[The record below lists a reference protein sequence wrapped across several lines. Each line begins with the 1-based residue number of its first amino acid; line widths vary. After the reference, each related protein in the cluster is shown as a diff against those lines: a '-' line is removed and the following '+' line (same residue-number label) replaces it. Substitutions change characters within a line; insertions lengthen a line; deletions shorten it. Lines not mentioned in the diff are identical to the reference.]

1 MEFKDIISHRLGHR
15 IVSLA
20 TARRYEAAHGWFSI
34 DGNRFAHDVV
44 VHSDGSVERRRVDLS
59 QTYQGE
65 YFHTPL
71 GERELD
77 FLEVERPEVLIV
89 GAGFKGMM
97 QLTPLAQE
105 KLKGIRVFT
114 LTTDKAIDMMNQE
127 KRRFVAI
134 LHLTC

>member
-1 MEFKDIISHRLGHR
+1 M
-15 IVSLA
+15 
-20 TARRYEAAHGWFSI
+20 HG
-34 DGNRFAHDVV
+34 DGT
-44 VHSDGSVERRRVDLS
+44 VERRRVDLS
-59 QTYQGE
+59 QTYRGE

-71 GERELD
+71 GEREID

-89 GAGFKGMM
+89 AAGFKGMM

-105 KLKGIRVFT
+105 KLKGIQVFT
-114 LTTDKAIDMMNQE
+114 LTTDKAIEMMNQE